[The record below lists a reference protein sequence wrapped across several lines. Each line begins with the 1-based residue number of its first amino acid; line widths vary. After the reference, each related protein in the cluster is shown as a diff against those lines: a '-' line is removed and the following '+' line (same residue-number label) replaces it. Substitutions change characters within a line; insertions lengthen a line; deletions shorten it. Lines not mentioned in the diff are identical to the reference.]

1 MDGLAKPK
9 NMSQVKR
16 KRTYVLVLGF
26 LPFILANN
34 GWSLRLAT
42 VWKIED
48 TGLRGDG
55 EVEIIFRCDCWLLIV
70 MPCWPMML
78 KTVLMSLTLMYHCQ
92 DFMMSLDKSWLLLC
106 KTDFTLIR
114 WRLCSSCYSA
124 AKPASR
130 YLVSAVL
137 YPWWSTSHEHQPRS
151 RYFF

>member
-55 EVEIIFRCDCWLLIV
+55 EVEIIFRCDC
-70 MPCWPMML
+70 
-78 KTVLMSLTLMYHCQ
+78 
-92 DFMMSLDKSWLLLC
+92 
-106 KTDFTLIR
+106 
-114 WRLCSSCYSA
+114 
-124 AKPASR
+124 
-130 YLVSAVL
+130 
-137 YPWWSTSHEHQPRS
+137 
-151 RYFF
+151 